1 MAELYPGLNQ
11 GTKHCNDDWTAILT
25 GMEAI
30 QKRPYLYVGHPK
42 DNNGLNVVKEAISY
56 ATNVV
61 SRGGEAFIRYG
72 DGSRNSPFIVRT
84 FEDTELD
91 LDKMFA
97 MHCGKLEDDEYYRFA
112 QLGVTLALC
121 QDFQLIHITK
131 EEHRTYNFSSGKR
144 TWDRIWPNESDDLS
158 GVQFR
163 MMLDLNVVDRVP
175 FQAFV
180 EYLAKNPWFHWKVEM
195 MKGIPDTSDIP
206 IFRGCY
212 DKTSTINNRQ

>member
-1 MAELYPGLNQ
+1 MSDNDSWGMAGPI
-11 GTKHCNDDWTAILT
+11 TVLT
-25 GMEAI
+25 GTEAI

-72 DGSRNSPFIVRT
+72 DGSYNSHFIVRT
-84 FEDTELD
+84 FEDTELN

-97 MHCGKLEDDEYYRFA
+97 LHTGKLEDDEYYRFA

-121 QDFQLIHITK
+121 KRFQIIHFTK
-131 EEHRTYNFSSGKR
+131 DLQKTYTFSSGKD
-144 TWDRIWPNESDDLS
+144 TLNNYEYPNVGDLP

-163 MMLDLNVVDRVP
+163 MVLDLNVVERIP
-175 FQAFV
+175 LHAFI
-180 EYLAKNPWFHWKVEM
+180 EYLAKNPWFHWTIEIPEGVP
-195 MKGIPDTSDIP
+195 GINDIP
-206 IFRGCY
+206 IFRGRY
-212 DKTSTINNRQ
+212 ERKDNS

>member
-11 GTKHCNDDWTAILT
+11 GTKHCNDNWTGCSPITVLT
-25 GMEAI
+25 GIEAV
-30 QKRPYLYVGHPK
+30 QKRPYMYVGHPK
-42 DNNGLNVVKEAISY
+42 DNNGLNVVREAISY

-91 LDKMFA
+91 LDKIFA
-97 MHCGKLEDDEYYRFA
+97 MHCGKVEDDEYYRFA

-121 QDFQLIHITK
+121 KEFQIIHFTK
-131 EEHRTYNFSSGKR
+131 EKHKTFNFSSGKE
-144 TWDRIWPNESDDLS
+144 TPNSYEHSNDVGHLP

-163 MMLDLNVVDRVP
+163 MTLDLNVVERVP
-175 FQAFV
+175 FQAFI
-180 EYLAKNPWFHWKVEM
+180 EYLAKNPWFHWTIETSECL
-195 MKGIPDTSDIP
+195 DTNIP
-206 IFRGCY
+206 IIRGRY
-212 DKTSTINNRQ
+212 ERKDNS